1 METRK
6 TMISEKKPLIGILPL
21 YDSIK
26 KSLWMYPGYP
36 EGITAA
42 GGIPVI
48 LSILNQEEDIEA
60 IADRLD
66 GFVFSGGQDVD
77 PQYYGEAL
85 LRFSNEIY
93 PPRDQLE
100 LRLLRAVMN
109 RDKPIFGVCRGLQLI
124 NVALG
129 GTLYQ
134 DIDQQV
140 KREFQI
146 QHFQQNN
153 YEFPVHQVNIEK
165 NSRLYE
171 IIGTE
176 TIRVNSM
183 HHQAIA
189 HLSPQLIAAAAS
201 GDGLVEAVE
210 IRDLTFGLAVQW
222 HPEFLWQQDDNTLKI
237 MRAFIEA
244 GRKKMR

>member
-1 METRK
+1 MN
-6 TMISEKKPLIGILPL
+6 SEKKPLIGVLPL

-48 LSILNQEEDIEA
+48 LSILNRDEDIEA
-60 IADRLD
+60 IAERLD

-77 PQYYGEAL
+77 PRHYGEAL
-85 LRFSNEIY
+85 LKYSGEIY

-100 LRLLRAVMN
+100 LRLLRAVMD

-134 DIDQQV
+134 DINKQV
-140 KREFQI
+140 KRELSI

-153 YEFPVHQVNIEK
+153 YEFPVHEVIVEK

-189 HLSPQLIAAAAS
+189 RLAPQLIATAIS

-210 IRDLTFGLAVQW
+210 IRDLSFGLAVQW
-222 HPEFLWQQDDNTLKI
+222 HPEFLWQQDDSTLKI
-237 MRAFIEA
+237 LQAFVA
-244 GRKKMR
+244 ACRD

>member
-1 METRK
+1 MCAD
-6 TMISEKKPLIGILPL
+6 KKPLIGILPL

-26 KSLWMYPGYP
+26 KSIWMYPGYP
-36 EGITAA
+36 QGITAA

-48 LSILNQEEDIEA
+48 LSILNCDEDIEA

-77 PQYYGEAL
+77 PRYYGEAL
-85 LRFSNEIY
+85 LKYSDEIY

-100 LRLLRAVMN
+100 LRLLRAVMD
-109 RDKPIFGVCRGLQLI
+109 RDKPILGVCRGLQLI

-134 DIDQQV
+134 DINKQV
-140 KREFQI
+140 KRDLPI

-153 YEFPVHQVNIEK
+153 YEYPVHEVNIETD
-165 NSRLYE
+165 SRLYE

-189 HLSPQLIAAAAS
+189 RLAPQLIAAAAS

-210 IRDLTFGLAVQW
+210 IRNLSFGLAVQW
-222 HPEFLWQQDDNTLKI
+222 HPEFLWQQDENTLKI
-237 MRAFIEA
+237 LQAFVDA
-244 GRKKMR
+244 C

>member
-1 METRK
+1 M
-6 TMISEKKPLIGILPL
+6 ILPL

-26 KSLWMYPGYP
+26 KSLWMFPGYP
-36 EGITAA
+36 EGITEA

-48 LSILNQEEDIEA
+48 LSILNRNEDIEA
-60 IADRLD
+60 IAERLD

-77 PQYYGEAL
+77 PLHYGEAL
-85 LRFSNEIY
+85 LKYSNEIY

-100 LRLLRAVMN
+100 LQLLRAVMA

-134 DIDQQV
+134 DINKQLKRDQP
-140 KREFQI
+140 I

-153 YEFPVHQVNIEK
+153 YEYPVHEVNIAT

-183 HHQAIA
+183 HHQAVKDLA
-189 HLSPQLIAAAAS
+189 PGLIASAYS
-201 GDGLVEAVE
+201 PDHLIEALE
-210 IRDLTFGLAVQW
+210 MPGYPFFIGVQW
-222 HPEFLWQQDDNTLKI
+222 HPEYLWEKQKEAL
-237 MRAFIEA
+237 RLFEAFA
-244 GRKKMR
+244 GACRK

>member
-1 METRK
+1 MN
-6 TMISEKKPLIGILPL
+6 SEKKPLIGILPL

-26 KSLWMYPGYP
+26 KSIWMYPGYP
-36 EGITAA
+36 EGITEA

-48 LSILNQEEDIEA
+48 LSILNRNEDIEA
-60 IADRLD
+60 IAERLD

-85 LRFSNEIY
+85 LKYSNEIY

-100 LRLLRAVMN
+100 LRLLRAVMDQN
-109 RDKPIFGVCRGLQLI
+109 KPIFGVCRGLQLI

-134 DIDQQV
+134 DINKQV
-140 KREFQI
+140 KRELPI

-153 YEFPVHQVNIEK
+153 YEFPVHEVSIAT

-189 HLSPQLIAAAAS
+189 RLAPQLIAAAAS
-201 GDGLVEAVE
+201 ADGLVEAVE
-210 IRDLTFGLAVQW
+210 IRGLSFGLAVQW
-222 HPEFLWQQDDNTLKI
+222 HPEFLWQQDDSTLKI
-237 MRAFIEA
+237 LQAFVA
-244 GRKKMR
+244 ACRD

>member
-1 METRK
+1 MCTD
-6 TMISEKKPLIGILPL
+6 KKPLIGILPL

-26 KSLWMYPGYP
+26 KSLWMFPGYP

-48 LSILNQEEDIEA
+48 LSILNRDEDIEA
-60 IADRLD
+60 IAERLD

-85 LRFSNEIY
+85 LKYSNEIY

-100 LRLLRAVMN
+100 LRLLRAVIA

-134 DIDQQV
+134 DINKQLKRDQP
-140 KREFQI
+140 I

-153 YEFPVHQVNIEK
+153 YEYPVHEVSVATS
-165 NSRLYE
+165 SRLYE
-171 IIGTE
+171 IIGTK

-189 HLSPQLIAAAAS
+189 HLSPQLLAAATSA
-201 GDGLVEAVE
+201 DGLVEAVE
-210 IRDLTFGLAVQW
+210 IPELRFGLAVQW
-222 HPEFLWQQDDNTLKI
+222 HPEFLWQQDANTLKVLQ
-237 MRAFIEA
+237 AFVDA
-244 GRKKMR
+244 CRD

>member
-1 METRK
+1 MN
-6 TMISEKKPLIGILPL
+6 SEKKPLIGILPL

-26 KSLWMYPGYP
+26 KSIWMYPGYP
-36 EGITAA
+36 EGITEA

-48 LSILNQEEDIEA
+48 LSILNRNEDIEA
-60 IADRLD
+60 IAERLD

-85 LRFSNEIY
+85 LKYSNEIY

-100 LRLLRAVMN
+100 LRLLRAVMDQ
-109 RDKPIFGVCRGLQLI
+109 DKPIFGVCRGLQLI

-134 DIDQQV
+134 DINKQV
-140 KREFQI
+140 KRELPI

-153 YEFPVHQVNIEK
+153 YEFPVHEVSIAT

-189 HLSPQLIAAAAS
+189 RLAPQLIAAAAS
-201 GDGLVEAVE
+201 ADGLVEAVE
-210 IRDLTFGLAVQW
+210 IRGLSFGLAVQW
-222 HPEFLWQQDDNTLKI
+222 HPEFLWQQDDSTLKI
-237 MRAFIEA
+237 LQAFVA
-244 GRKKMR
+244 ACRD